1 MSVLFVTHMPPSTSE
16 FRPLVDF
23 YLDIKK
29 IKPIIYFNHAEEYV
43 DKSLFLSCKCY
54 FKKNFK
60 CEFENENLK
69 KSVNYVLGFINHYLY
84 FPLELLN
91 SYATYS
97 HILKTESIDT
107 VFLGA
112 DMAHLDSSLL
122 IKMAKKRGIPI
133 IVLTWI
139 FAGGEDPVRTYARSS
154 QYKSL
159 EVKGLINSIAAYLFP
174 KYSYEHE
181 GRHWLRLKPSW
192 IVLKEMLGIGML
204 NPWVFNGG
212 SADIV
217 LMESDFMKS
226 FYLAHGLHENQ
237 LAMIGTPNQ
246 DLIFSIRN
254 DKVNNKS
261 ILYEKYKLNSAL
273 PLVVAGLIPDCFSL
287 IDKAKLEFDSYENF
301 EQFWFGNIAKL
312 AAKFNILIVC
322 HPGLDVDSRIHIETK
337 YGIRLQSFSE
347 STIEVLPLAD
357 LYITSV
363 SSTMRWA
370 LSCSIPVIDYD
381 FYDFGNP
388 LAKASGVTQISTKEN
403 FIKVIDLLTRDG
415 EESAFLQ
422 PIGSQALNTMGR
434 IDGKACERISDLA
447 SELSKKRH
455 LN

>member
-1 MSVLFVTHMPPSTSE
+1 MPQSTSE
-16 FRPLVDF
+16 LRPLVNF
-23 YLDIKK
+23 YINQKK
-29 IKPIIYFNHAEEYV
+29 IKPIIYFNHEKNYV
-43 DKSLFLSCKCY
+43 DNNLLQNCKYY
-54 FKKNFK
+54 FKKK
-60 CEFENENLK
+60 LCCEFKNVRLNK
-69 KSVNYVLGFINHYLY
+69 FVNYLLGFINHYFN
-84 FPLELLN
+84 FPIELLN

-112 DMAHLDSSLL
+112 DMAHLDSSML

-133 IVLTWI
+133 IVITWI

-159 EVKGLINSIAAYLFP
+159 EVKGLINFIAAYLFP

-212 SADIV
+212 SADVV

-226 FYLAHGLHENQ
+226 FYLAHGLHQNQ
-237 LAMIGTPNQ
+237 LVMIGTPNQ
-246 DLIFSIRN
+246 DLLFLIRK
-254 DKVNNKS
+254 DKVKNKS
-261 ILYEKYKLNSAL
+261 ILYEKYKFNSEL
-273 PLVVAGLIPDCFSL
+273 PLVVVGYIPDCFSL
-287 IDKAKLEFDSYENF
+287 IDKAKLEFDSYQDFEN
-301 EQFWFGNIAKL
+301 FWFGNIAKL
-312 AAKFNILIVC
+312 SSKFNILTVC
-322 HPGLDVDSRIHIETK
+322 HPDLDVETRIRIEKK

-370 LSCSIPVIDYD
+370 LCCSIPVIDYD

-388 LAKASGVTQISTKEN
+388 LANVPGVTRISTKER
-403 FIKVIDLLTRDG
+403 FVEFLDHLIRDG
-415 EESAFLQ
+415 ADSAFLQ
-422 PIGSQALNTMGR
+422 PIGAQALNTMGR

-447 SELSKKRH
+447 SKLSKKHH